1 MESPTFSRT
10 IITFPANSSR
20 VNLWSHG
27 WVKSS
32 IWVHLTSFDLQGK
45 IWTPFNSSIAL
56 ALYRDLCFIHYFLAA
71 FLANAMLMP
80 GMGRLGP
87 ETLGLIT
94 TWRRERT
101 PHLSEWSSQT
111 PGWINSMVL
120 VLRFGS
126 LVLETKVFL
135 FRCRIHSVSLG
146 IFVPK
151 CLSVFLFF
159 SCHPLTGEC
168 SCTAGWTGLYCNETC
183 PPGYYGEGC
192 SVPCQCA
199 NGADCHGLTG
209 ACICAPGYT
218 VSPCL
223 SFIIVC
229 SH

>member
-1 MESPTFSRT
+1 
-10 IITFPANSSR
+10 
-20 VNLWSHG
+20 
-27 WVKSS
+27 
-32 IWVHLTSFDLQGK
+32 
-45 IWTPFNSSIAL
+45 
-56 ALYRDLCFIHYFLAA
+56 
-71 FLANAMLMP
+71 
-80 GMGRLGP
+80 MGRLGP

-101 PHLSEWSSQT
+101 PHLSEWSSRHQD
-111 PGWINSMVL
+111 GWTQMVL

-135 FRCRIHSVSLG
+135 FRFRIHNC
-146 IFVPK
+146 IFRHIVPK
-151 CLSVFLFF
+151 CRSVFLFF

-168 SCTAGWTGLYCNETC
+168 LCTAGWTGLYCNDTC

-199 NGADCHGLTG
+199 NGADCHSLTG

-223 SFIIVC
+223 SFIIVYI
-229 SH
+229 H